1 MANRRINE
9 ITKELV
15 ADGHKITNKDVIAF
29 LDAQGIEGKMHS
41 SMVDEGIEKKIKDH
55 FAGNSCC
62 FSDRHH

>member
-29 LDAQGIEGKMHS
+29 LDAQGIEGRCTAPWWMRAS
-41 SMVDEGIEKKIKDH
+41 KK
-55 FAGNSCC
+55 
-62 FSDRHH
+62 R